1 MRLSEV
7 NIEPK
12 SLIRSGALLG
22 IGLVAGA
29 LLLSPNTNE
38 ASAQMGS
45 VQTAE
50 AFAERFPETVPDS
63 LDCNGFGPL
72 CQVVAGKTVFY
83 VDPDARHAFIGR
95 LYDLDAKQ
103 DLTEAT
109 LISLRPPET
118 NEADT
123 PILANAA
130 TWDTLPFESAILRN
144 RGGALKVAVFSD
156 INCGYCRNLS
166 ASLRSAPDIEV
177 SEFLVGMAGS
187 ADASR
192 RIGCANDPE
201 RALETYYATRA
212 VPSADCDHDIVLA
225 AQTAARR
232 LGTKMQGTPTFVR
245 PDGAVTSGFRDINSL
260 RSWLE
265 TPTAPDRETSQ

>member
-1 MRLSEV
+1 MRLNKV
-7 NIEPK
+7 NIEP
-12 SLIRSGALLG
+12 SILIRSGALLG

-29 LLLSPNTNE
+29 LLLSPSRNE
-38 ASAQMGS
+38 ASAQKGN

-72 CQVVAGKTVFY
+72 CQVVSGQTVFY

-95 LYDLDAKQ
+95 LYDLEAKQ

-109 LISLRPPET
+109 LISLRPPVDPV
-118 NEADT
+118 ADIT
-123 PILANAA
+123 VLANAA
-130 TWDTLPFESAILRN
+130 IWDTLPFESAIVRN
-144 RGGALKVAVFSD
+144 RGGSLKVAVFSD

-166 ASLRSAPDIEV
+166 VSLSDAPDIEV

-187 ADASR
+187 ADASK
-192 RIGCANDPE
+192 RIGCATAPE
-201 RALETYYATRA
+201 AALENYYATRS
-212 VPSADCDHDIVLA
+212 VPSADCDQDIVLA

-232 LGTKMQGTPTFVR
+232 LGSKMQGTPTFVR
-245 PDGAVTSGFRDINSL
+245 PDGAVTSGFRDIISL
-260 RSWLE
+260 LALLDS
-265 TPTAPDRETSQ
+265 PTSQHKETAQ